1 MGIAKASARTLSAD
15 SGRASGDPMLK
26 RLPVD
31 PVLII

>member
-1 MGIAKASARTLSAD
+1 MGVVKASSRTLSAD
-15 SGRASGDPMLK
+15 SGRVSGDPMLK